1 MDITQLQRKVENAGI
16 SAEEIQNLNVQ
27 ELQKLLDEYEE
38 SKQYIKAN
46 PVFYSADLDELAYR
60 PPPVLQGISA
70 YRAALLAAEP
80 GIGKSALAL
89 MMCASIASGE
99 AIAGFVPNL
108 VQGRR
113 CLFISLEEETSE
125 IVLRTAAIRKRY
137 GIEMKNNLII
147 AGHDRVNFLT
157 NDDSIGTFMQHG
169 EKELQDLINEYGAE
183 FVVFDPLSVWPIG
196 EENNT
201 NHAAF
206 FQVMN
211 RICSEL
217 FCTIMVIHHTRKP
230 PAGITYKKSGN
241 DVRGSSSIVGAVR
254 TLLMLNWSNDHLVL
268 HYEKCQYA
276 KPPSD
281 MEFSH
286 SSEIITTKNGKY
298 ETLVLQPYRGY
309 EMTESDLA
317 QYKEVLRQLFDIED
331 TYRQSV
337 QSSQWIGYAIAIQ
350 MGIDVGAGE
359 KNNANRTAAQK
370 QNRSDLNTTI
380 SALERKELIDAVKQ
394 DLSYENRVQRNVAIY
409 KPGVNLYEEY

>member
-16 SAEEIQNLNVQ
+16 PAEEIQKLNVQ

-38 SKQYIKAN
+38 SKQYIKAD
-46 PVFYSADLDELAYR
+46 PVFYNADLDELAYR

-89 MMCASIASGE
+89 MMCVSIASGE
-99 AIAGFVPNL
+99 SIAGFVPNL
-108 VQGRR
+108 EQGRR
-113 CLFISLEEETSE
+113 CLFLSLEEETSE

-137 GIEMKNNLII
+137 GVETRDNLII

-241 DVRGSSSIVGAVR
+241 DVRGSSAIVGAVR
-254 TLLMLNWSNDHLVL
+254 TLLMLNKSNDHLVL
-268 HYEKCQYA
+268 HYEKCQYT
-276 KPPSD
+276 KPPPD

-286 SSEIITTKNGKY
+286 SSEIISTKNGKY

-309 EMTESDLA
+309 ELTESDLA
-317 QYKEVLRQLFDIED
+317 QYKEVLQQLFDIED
-331 TYRQSV
+331 SYRQSV
-337 QSSQWIGYAIAIQ
+337 QSSKWIGYAIAIQ
-350 MGIDVGAGE
+350 MGIDVGANE

-370 QNRSDLNTTI
+370 QNRSDLNSTI
-380 SALERKELIDAVKQ
+380 SALERNELIDAVKQ
-394 DLSYENRVQRNVAIY
+394 DLSYENRVQRNVAIF
-409 KPGVNLYEEY
+409 KPGENLYET